1 MTIHIRSPT
10 DPKYRKR
17 NDNPNN
23 KIKTRK
29 GDTKTVVMSG
39 CINEAIRP
47 VFLWGVVIR
56 KRQSNSNLRFW
67 LCVLHGFFFKRNRYP
82 ETARDRYRCRP
93 WSMGCD

>member
-1 MTIHIRSPT
+1 MKIHIRSPT

-47 VFLWGVVIR
+47 IFLLNVVWE
-56 KRQSNSNLRFW
+56 KQNN
-67 LCVLHGFFFKRNRYP
+67 
-82 ETARDRYRCRP
+82 
-93 WSMGCD
+93 